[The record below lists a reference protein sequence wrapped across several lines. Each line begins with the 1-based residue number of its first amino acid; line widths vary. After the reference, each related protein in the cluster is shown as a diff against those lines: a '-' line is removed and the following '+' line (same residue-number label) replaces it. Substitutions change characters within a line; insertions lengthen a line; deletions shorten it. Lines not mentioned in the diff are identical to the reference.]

1 MRVYSLFSLRGRM
14 ARLTARALFAIA
26 ALPLAACSGGGDAPR
41 DGGSGGARPVFFIS
55 ALDIGGGP
63 LDRPAPR
70 DRYASFLL

>member
-55 ALDIGGGP
+55 ALEADGA
-63 LDRPAPR
+63 APGL
-70 DRYASFLL
+70 AAPGKQQPSFF